1 MKTISEEIA
10 KANALLKAGN
20 IKVAI
25 GQTGKMLIL
34 RATLPPKPN
43 SVKDKPH
50 QQEIYLGCPATSTGI
65 QQAVSKAK
73 LLRGQLDLGKFV
85 WDDWA
90 DARKEKNPS
99 VLELLKQFEE
109 NYWAKTEKTQ
119 IALESWA
126 NCYDEVKKLPDQDQ
140 PISIDKIIATIKK
153 TNPDSSVRKKLCV
166 YLAKFARFANLPESD
181 IKKILSFKG
190 SYTSKSVNPRDLP
203 TDKQIM
209 EWRDAISDPGWKWIF
224 GMMACYGLRN
234 HEVFFA
240 NLDQFPVIWIT
251 EGKTGERYVYPLFPE
266 WAEQWDL
273 RVKILP
279 KGLRFNE
286 DSHIQLGRKITAWFL
301 KKKNQGIFPKNFSAY
316 DLRHCYA
323 RRTFEFGLTPEW
335 AAKLMGHSESVHSNT
350 YRAWIDKN
358 TYLKAFHSIIFRE
371 NRPLPP
377 T

>member
-1 MKTISEEIA
+1 MTTISEEIA

-43 SVKDKPH
+43 SIKDKAH

-90 DARKEKNPS
+90 DTRKEKS
-99 VLELLKQFEE
+99 QSTSDLIKQFEE
-109 NYWAKTEKTQ
+109 NYWARIEKTQ
-119 IALESWA
+119 VALETWD
-126 NCYDEVKKLPDQDQ
+126 NCHDELKKLPDQDQ
-140 PISIDKIIATIKK
+140 PLSVDKIITTIKK
-153 TNPDSSVRKKLCV
+153 TNPDSSTRKKVCI
-166 YLAKFARFANLPESD
+166 YLAKFAKFCNLPESD

-190 SYTSKSVNPRDLP
+190 NYTSKSVNPRDLP

-209 EWRDAISDPGWKWIF
+209 EWRDAIENTGWQWIF

-240 NLDQFPVIWIT
+240 NLDQFPVVSIT
-251 EGKTGERYVYPLFPE
+251 EGKTGERYIYPLFPE
-266 WAEQWDL
+266 WAEQWNL
-273 RVKILP
+273 RAKILP
-279 KGLRFNE
+279 NRASFDNK
-286 DSHIQLGRKITAWFL
+286 SHTELGRTVSNWICYQKTL
-301 KKKNQGIFPKNFSAY
+301 GIFSKNFSAY